1 LLAAKISPYRSILLD
16 VEGTTSPISF
26 VYGTLFPYARK
37 RMGSFLQEHSS
48 DPVVIAVFH
57 ELRNMNPSDVPAGAP
72 RISGQDPIQESIDY
86 LLWLMQ
92 QDRKTA
98 PLKTLQGLIWEQGF
112 EQGELQGEMFDD
124 VPVCLLQ
131 WHKAGLR
138 TAIYSSGS
146 VLAQKM
152 MFSHTAYGD
161 LTNLI
166 SAYFDT
172 GVGPKRQPQSYR
184 RIVAE
189 LQVPADQ
196 VIFVSD
202 VAEELEAARTAGL
215 GTALSV
221 RPGNQEQ
228 NGAAAYRTI
237 HSLAELFNE

>member
-1 LLAAKISPYRSILLD
+1 
-16 VEGTTSPISF
+16 
-26 VYGTLFPYARK
+26 
-37 RMGSFLQEHSS
+37 MGSFLQEHSS
-48 DPVVIAVFH
+48 DPAVIAALH
-57 ELRNMNPSDVPAGAP
+57 ELRSMNPNDVPAGAP
-72 RISGQDPIQESIDY
+72 GISGRNLIQESTDY

-112 EQGELQGEMFDD
+112 KQGELQGEMFDD

-131 WHKAGLR
+131 WREAGLR

-152 MFSHTAYGD
+152 MFLYTRYGD
-161 LTNLI
+161 LTKLI

-172 GVGPKRQPQSYR
+172 AVGPKRQPQSYQ

-202 VAEELEAARTAGL
+202 VAGELEAARTAGL
-215 GTALSV
+215 GTALSI

-228 NGAAAYRTI
+228 NGAAGYRAI
-237 HSLAELFNE
+237 HSLAELFSQ